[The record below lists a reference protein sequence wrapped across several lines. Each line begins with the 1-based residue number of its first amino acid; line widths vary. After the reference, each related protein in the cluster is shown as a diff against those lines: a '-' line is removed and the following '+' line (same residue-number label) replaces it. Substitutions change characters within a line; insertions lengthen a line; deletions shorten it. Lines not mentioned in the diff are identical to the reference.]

1 MRLQNAFLARHQIVG
16 IIFHQ
21 RSSLRVLD
29 VRSHQFHH
37 ANHRRYFP
45 VAFGAETVALLHQ
58 SLDGKARQLFETAQ
72 HIEMRHYRMI
82 VILCKEFLDT
92 DLLLCLHCH
101 MPSEFVGI
109 PAVVDDLI
117 SAVILFH
124 QRIHFALRNRIHI
137 FHHII
142 DTVMVNLPAE
152 LDLRFHLVAFGDR
165 YIVHVVAETAYTDMR
180 RFDHTQRRSH
190 PAAQLF

>member
-1 MRLQNAFLARHQIVG
+1 MEKG
-16 IIFHQ
+16 
-21 RSSLRVLD
+21 
-29 VRSHQFHH
+29 
-37 ANHRRYFP
+37 YG
-45 VAFGAETVALLHQ
+45 FGAEGDWKVAAMVRMMKLMTADIKDAKGT
-58 SLDGKARQLFETAQ
+58 SLMEDYTYNLVPGKEGILQA
-72 HIEMRHYRMI
+72 HMRHYRMI

-142 DTVMVNLPAE
+142 GTP
-152 LDLRFHLVAFGDR
+152 F
-165 YIVHVVAETAYTDMR
+165 R
-180 RFDHTQRRSH
+180 RRRCGFW
-190 PAAQLF
+190 A

>member
-1 MRLQNAFLARHQIVG
+1 
-16 IIFHQ
+16 
-21 RSSLRVLD
+21 
-29 VRSHQFHH
+29 
-37 ANHRRYFP
+37 
-45 VAFGAETVALLHQ
+45 
-58 SLDGKARQLFETAQ
+58 
-72 HIEMRHYRMI
+72 MI

-190 PAAQLF
+190 PAAQLFQYALARPVTDNDLPLDSHAAYDMAVLPVAVG